1 MSDPAAEIGTDED
14 VRLVDEAVRRALV
27 IPQIQAAAA
36 ALGEELLGYPVPMM
50 RVSTE
55 ASASDSDPEDAVQ
68 TRRPLPTIEAG
79 GPGGRPS
86 L

>member
-36 ALGEELLGYPVPMM
+36 ALGEELLGYPAPMM
-50 RVSTE
+50 GVSTE
-55 ASASDSDPEDAVQ
+55 ASASGSDPEDAGSNPA
-68 TRRPLPTIEAG
+68 PLTND
-79 GPGGRPS
+79 
-86 L
+86 

>member
-1 MSDPAAEIGTDED
+1 MSDPEAEIGTDED

-50 RVSTE
+50 GVSTE
-55 ASASDSDPEDAVQ
+55 ASASGSDPEDAGSNPAPP
-68 TRRPLPTIEAG
+68 TTIEAG

>member
-36 ALGEELLGYPVPMM
+36 ALGEELLGYPVPM
-50 RVSTE
+50 
-55 ASASDSDPEDAVQ
+55 
-68 TRRPLPTIEAG
+68 IG
-79 GPGGRPS
+79 G
-86 L
+86 

>member
-36 ALGEELLGYPVPMM
+36 ALGEELLGYPVPMIGV
-50 RVSTE
+50 REHQFRPCSPITVEVS
-55 ASASDSDPEDAVQ
+55 
-68 TRRPLPTIEAG
+68 
-79 GPGGRPS
+79 PS
-86 L
+86 EGEGSRFESEQGYH